1 MNVIERFYVRI
12 FKFIISKLQKSF
24 ETKRL
29 GTEYGGWSLIDFK
42 ELKNKT
48 IISAGC
54 GEDISFDIEFLN
66 LYGGKIILV
75 DPTPRSIK
83 HLEQVFN
90 SIGDKKTKDYV
101 DGGNQKIE
109 TYDLENIQTE
119 QLIIKNY
126 ALFKEDGIT
135 VKFFPPKNP
144 EHVSHS
150 ISNWQ
155 KGETD
160 SNKIIE
166 VETITVKKIMEDQ
179 KIDELELIK
188 LDIEGAEN
196 QVLPNLIKNKIFPN
210 QILVEFDELHTNNIL
225 SYTKALFIIFRLLLN
240 DYILIKTYKFPD
252 MLFVKKSLI
261 K

>member
-1 MNVIERFYVRI
+1 MNVIKKFYIRF
-12 FKFIISKLQKSF
+12 FKFIISKLQKSY

-29 GTEYGGWSLIDFK
+29 GTEYGGWNLIDFQK
-42 ELKNKT
+42 LNNTT

-66 LYGGKIILV
+66 TYGGKVILV

-90 SIGDKKTKDYV
+90 SVGNKKTKDYV

-109 TYDLENIQTE
+109 SYDLENIQTE
-119 QLIIKNY
+119 QLIIKNL
-126 ALFKEDGIT
+126 ALFNEDGIT

-155 KGETD
+155 KGETN
-160 SNKIIE
+160 SNKSIE
-166 VETITVKKIMEDQ
+166 VETITVKK
-179 KIDELELIK
+179 
-188 LDIEGAEN
+188 
-196 QVLPNLIKNKIFPN
+196 
-210 QILVEFDELHTNNIL
+210 
-225 SYTKALFIIFRLLLN
+225 
-240 DYILIKTYKFPD
+240 
-252 MLFVKKSLI
+252 
-261 K
+261 

>member
-1 MNVIERFYVRI
+1 MNVIKKFYIRF
-12 FKFIISKLQKSF
+12 FKFIISKLQKSY

-29 GTEYGGWSLIDFK
+29 GTEYGGWNLIDFQK
-42 ELKNKT
+42 LNNTT

-66 LYGGKIILV
+66 TYGGKVILV

-83 HLEQVFN
+83 HLEKVFD
-90 SIGDKKTKDYV
+90 SVGQKKTKEYI

-109 TYDLENIQTE
+109 SYDLKNIQPE

-126 ALFKEDGIT
+126 ALYKKDGLT

-155 KGETD
+155 KGETN
-160 SNKIIE
+160 SNKSIE
-166 VETITVKKIMEDQ
+166 VETITVKKIMKEYEL
-179 KIDELELIK
+179 DELELIK

-210 QILVEFDELHTNNIL
+210 QILVEFDELHTDNLI
-225 SYTKALFIIFRLLLN
+225 SYLKALIIISRLLFKN
-240 DYILIKTYKFPD
+240 YILIQTNKFPD
-252 MLFVKKSLI
+252 MLFVKKF
-261 K
+261 

>member
-1 MNVIERFYVRI
+1 MNVIKSFYIRF
-12 FKFIISKLQKSF
+12 FKFIISKFQKSL

-29 GTEYGGWSLIDFK
+29 GTEYGGWNLIDFQ
-42 ELKNKT
+42 ELNNKT
-48 IISAGC
+48 ILSAGC

-66 LYGGKIILV
+66 MYGGKVILV

-83 HLEQVFN
+83 HLEKVLDSVGN
-90 SIGDKKTKDYV
+90 KKTKDYIE
-101 DGGNQKIE
+101 GGNQQIE
-109 TYDLENIQTE
+109 SYNLENLETK
-119 QLIIKNY
+119 QLIVKNF
-126 ALFKEDGIT
+126 ALYKKDGVT
-135 VKFFPPKNP
+135 VKFYPPKNP
-144 EHVSHS
+144 KHVSHS

-155 KGETD
+155 KGESD
-160 SNKIIE
+160 SNKSIV

-225 SYTKALFIIFRLLLN
+225 SYTKAFFIIFRLLLN

-261 K
+261 E

>member
-1 MNVIERFYVRI
+1 MN
-12 FKFIISKLQKSF
+12 
-24 ETKRL
+24 
-29 GTEYGGWSLIDFK
+29 
-42 ELKNKT
+42 
-48 IISAGC
+48 
-54 GEDISFDIEFLN
+54 
-66 LYGGKIILV
+66 
-75 DPTPRSIK
+75 
-83 HLEQVFN
+83 
-90 SIGDKKTKDYV
+90 
-101 DGGNQKIE
+101 
-109 TYDLENIQTE
+109 DLENIQTE

-160 SNKIIE
+160 SNKSIE

-252 MLFVKKSLI
+252 MLFVKKTLI

>member
-1 MNVIERFYVRI
+1 M
-12 FKFIISKLQKSF
+12 QKSS

-29 GTEYGGWSLIDFK
+29 GTEYGCWNLIDFQ
-42 ELKNKT
+42 EVNNKT

-75 DPTPRSIK
+75 DPTPRSIN
-83 HLEQVFN
+83 HLEKVFN
-90 SIGDKKTKDYV
+90 SVGNKKTKNYV

-109 TYDLENIQTE
+109 SYDLENIQTE

-126 ALFKEDGIT
+126 ALFNEDGIT

-155 KGETD
+155 KGETN
-160 SNKIIE
+160 SNKSIE
-166 VETITVKKIMEDQ
+166 VETITVKKIMEDH
-179 KIDELELIK
+179 KINELELIK

-196 QVLPNLIKNKIFPN
+196 QVLPNLITNKIFPN
-210 QILVEFDELHTNNIL
+210 QILVEFDELHTDNFV
-225 SYTKALFIIFRLLLN
+225 SYCKALIIILRLLLKN
-240 DYILIKTYKFPD
+240 I
-252 MLFVKKSLI
+252 S
-261 K
+261 